1 MLDCLGW
8 IRSLFTFGL
17 CLLIFSSCATALFFK
32 PTPQPQP
39 NVAIETQQ
47 ERLNTKESSKN
58 LTTKGDIYKEKT
70 IKILDSEGKPIRDGN
85 TPGAILF
92 IEVSQNLYLGE
103 TAETARFIKY
113 LPGDDPSWVSDGR
126 KTLPYSELGRYYR
139 NKDELLA
146 VQTLICAKQKR
157 TYDENGYYIYEPKPV
172 ACPN

>member
-1 MLDCLGW
+1 MDGCLGL
-8 IRSLFTFGL
+8 IRGLFIFALSL
-17 CLLIFSSCATALFFK
+17 LLFSYCGTMVFFNK
-32 PTPQPQP
+32 PTPTP
-39 NVAIETQQ
+39 NAVIEYRQQ
-47 ERLNTKESSKN
+47 RLDTESSKN
-58 LTTKGDIYKEKT
+58 LTTKDIYQEIT
-70 IKILDSEGKPIRDGN
+70 LKILDSEGKPIRDGN
-85 TPGAILF
+85 TPDAILF

-103 TAETARFIKY
+103 KVETARFIKY
-113 LPGDDPSWVSDGR
+113 LPEGDPKWISDGR